1 MKIDITKQFIKAAS
15 KLPSST
21 QKQIAEVIE
30 NFQNALSLSEIKNL
44 KPLYGKKSRSYFRI
58 RIGDYRIGL
67 QLIDDVYYL
76 QSIDIRGDFYKTY
89 PPK

>member
-21 QKQIAEVIE
+21 QKQLAEVIE
-30 NFQNALSLSEIKNL
+30 NFQNTLSLSEIKNL
-44 KPLYGKKSRSYFRI
+44 KPLHAKKSRFYFRI
-58 RIGDYRIGL
+58 RIGDYGIGL
-67 QLIDDVYYL
+67 QLIDGVYNF
-76 QSIDIRGDFYKTY
+76 QSIDIRGDLYKTY

>member
-1 MKIDITKQFIKAAS
+1 MRIDVTKQFIKAAS

-21 QKQIAEVIE
+21 QMQIGEVIE

-44 KPLYGKKSRSYFRI
+44 KALYGKKSRSYFRI

-67 QLIDDVYYL
+67 QLIDDVYHL